1 MNQRIAALTGYFL
14 RSLTFSPTGA
24 IYVILSLAFW
34 MIMFPPGQA
43 TPEVS
48 YYTLVLAAFGAA
60 LTFLTVLTISSRAN
74 QAANYPWIVRL
85 PSRVEYVTAVFLAA
99 TLYALGLQLLIALLA
114 LFRGPA
120 LTVALVLEIP
130 PIWISLNLLTAVLAL
145 HATDFVASGWSRVY
159 LFGLI
164 AIFLFGQ
171 SLSSASSN
179 SSWVILRLNAI
190 SRTFMGEGWYALV
203 TPLNNFSNWLQ
214 NDGATSLSNFFS
226 LPFWPFHAIA
236 DAVVAGS
243 FTIVQALAPAVLLLY
258 ATLLIMLAAD
268 LFATKD
274 LDLTE

>member
-1 MNQRIAALTGYFL
+1 MSQRIAALTGYFL
-14 RSLTFSPTGA
+14 RSLTFSVTGA
-24 IYVILSLAFW
+24 LYVILGLAFW
-34 MIMFPPGQA
+34 VIMFPPGQP
-43 TPEVS
+43 TPEAS
-48 YYTLVLAAFGAA
+48 YYILLLAGFGAA
-60 LTFLTVLTISSRAN
+60 ITFFSVLTISSRAN

-85 PSRVEYVTAVFLAA
+85 PSRVEYLTAVFLAA
-99 TLYALGLQLLIALLA
+99 TLYAFGLQVLVAFLA
-114 LFRGPA
+114 LFRGPE
-120 LTVALVLEIP
+120 LTWGVAVELL
-130 PIWISLNLLTAVLAL
+130 PIWISLNILTAVLAL

-171 SLSSASSN
+171 SLNSASSS
-179 SSWVILRLNAI
+179 SSWFIIRLNAL
-190 SRTFMGEGWYALV
+190 SRTFMGEGWYELV

-214 NDGATSLSNFFS
+214 NDGASSLSNMFS

-243 FTIVQALAPAVLLLY
+243 FNVVQALAPAVLLLY

-274 LDLTE
+274 LELTE

>member
-1 MNQRIAALTGYFL
+1 MSQRIAALTGYFL
-14 RSLTFSPTGA
+14 RSLAFSVTGL
-24 IYVILSLAFW
+24 IYSILGIAFW
-34 MIMFPPGQA
+34 AIMFPPGQK
-43 TPEVS
+43 TPEAS
-48 YYTLVLAAFGAA
+48 YYILVLAAFGAV
-60 LTFLTVLTISSRAN
+60 LTFLAALTISSRAN

-85 PSRVEYVTAVFLAA
+85 PSRVEYLTAVFLAA
-99 TLYALGLQLLIALLA
+99 IIYALILQFLVAILA
-114 LFRGPA
+114 LFRGPG
-120 LTVALVLEIP
+120 LTLEMVLEIP
-130 PIWISLNLLTAVLAL
+130 PIWVSLNVLTAVLAL
-145 HATDFVASGWSRVY
+145 HATDFASKGWSRVY

-164 AIFLFGQ
+164 AICLFGQ

-179 SSWVILRLNAI
+179 SSWFIIRLNAL
-190 SRTFMGEGWYALV
+190 SRTFIGEGWYILV

-214 NDGATSLSNFFS
+214 NEWASSLGQLFS

-243 FTIVQALAPAVLLLY
+243 FNMVQALAPAVLLLY